1 MSVVLEMLQYPFM
14 VRALVVG
21 VLISICASL
30 LGTSLVLKRYSMIGD
45 SLSHVGFAALAVAYA
60 FYLDP
65 LVISI
70 PVTMAAAFL
79 LLELKESMRIKGDA
93 ATALLCSSALAV
105 GVLVISLTRGMNTDV
120 CNYMFGSILA
130 MSSADV
136 WLTLAAGSL
145 IILLYILFYHP
156 LFAVTFDESFAT
168 ASGVRS
174 HFYHLVLA
182 LMTAVTIVLGMRM
195 MGALLISSLI
205 VFPAITAMQICHRYL
220 TTIEAST
227 LVGLGCFLV
236 GITLSYALSI
246 PTGPCIVLMNLM
258 RLSVCENGEKE
269 GAALETMGFLSA
281 AGHASRTGRLRQRAG
296 TGQYDTHAQ
305 NGTGGARQS
314 TSGSTACTRGA
325 VGLIQRH
332 GEGQLWKYH
341 LPLF

>member
-1 MSVVLEMLQYPFM
+1 MSLILELLQYPFM

-21 VLISICASL
+21 ILISICASL

-105 GVLVISLTRGMNTDV
+105 GVLAISLTRGMNTDV
-120 CNYMFGSILA
+120 SNYMFGSILA

-136 WLTLAAGSL
+136 WLSLTAGSI

-156 LFAVTFDESFAT
+156 LFAVTFDESFAS

-220 TTIEAST
+220 TTIWTST
-227 LVGLGCFLV
+227 LVGLGCFLA

-246 PTGPCIVLMNLM
+246 PTGPCIVLMNLIVLL

-314 TSGSTACTRGA
+314 TSGSKACTRGA
-325 VGLIQRH
+325 VGLI
-332 GEGQLWKYH
+332 
-341 LPLF
+341 

>member
-1 MSVVLEMLQYPFM
+1 MSLIMEMVQYPFM

-21 VLISICASL
+21 IMIAICASL

-130 MSSADV
+130 MSTTDV
-136 WLTLAAGSL
+136 LLTLACGSII
-145 IILLYILFYHP
+145 IILYVLFYHP

-168 ASGVRS
+168 AAGMRS
-174 HFYHLVLA
+174 SFYNLILA

-205 VFPAITAMQICHRYL
+205 VFPAITSMQLCHRFL
-220 TTIEAST
+220 TTVSVAT

-236 GITLSYALSI
+236 GITFSYAASI
-246 PTGPCIVLMNLM
+246 PTGPCIVLTNLILLFVSIGT
-258 RLSVCENGEKE
+258 RKWRE
-269 GAALETMGFLSA
+269 
-281 AGHASRTGRLRQRAG
+281 RGRL
-296 TGQYDTHAQ
+296 
-305 NGTGGARQS
+305 
-314 TSGSTACTRGA
+314 
-325 VGLIQRH
+325 I
-332 GEGQLWKYH
+332 
-341 LPLF
+341 

>member
-1 MSVVLEMLQYPFM
+1 MSLILELLQYPFM

-21 VLISICASL
+21 ILISICASL

-105 GVLVISLTRGMNTDV
+105 GVLAISLTRGMNTDV
-120 CNYMFGSILA
+120 SNYMFGSILA

-136 WLTLAAGSL
+136 WLSLTAGSI

-220 TTIEAST
+220 TTIR
-227 LVGLGCFLV
+227 
-236 GITLSYALSI
+236 GIHHRGTCLLSGGDH
-246 PTGPCIVLMNLM
+246 TFVCIVHSH
-258 RLSVCENGEKE
+258 R
-269 GAALETMGFLSA
+269 ALHCLDQSDRPLCGYRPAKME
-281 AGHASRTGRLRQRAG
+281 RKRA
-296 TGQYDTHAQ
+296 H
-305 NGTGGARQS
+305 
-314 TSGSTACTRGA
+314 
-325 VGLIQRH
+325 GLK
-332 GEGQLWKYH
+332 G
-341 LPLF
+341 

>member
-1 MSVVLEMLQYPFM
+1 MSLIMEMLQYPFM
-14 VRALVVG
+14 VRALMVG
-21 VLISICASL
+21 TMIAICASL

-130 MSSADV
+130 MRTADV
-136 WLTLAAGSL
+136 LLTLVAGS
-145 IILLYILFYHP
+145 IIIILYILFYHP

-168 ASGVRS
+168 ASGIRS
-174 HFYHLVLA
+174 SLYNLILA

-205 VFPAITAMQICHRYL
+205 VFPSITAMQICHRFL
-220 TTIEAST
+220 TTICVAT
-227 LVGLGCFLV
+227 AVGLGCFLV
-236 GITLSYALSI
+236 GITFSYAASI
-246 PTGPCIVLMNLM
+246 PTGPCIVLTNLFFLFASIGM
-258 RLSVCENGEKE
+258 RKWRERRRV
-269 GAALETMGFLSA
+269 
-281 AGHASRTGRLRQRAG
+281 
-296 TGQYDTHAQ
+296 
-305 NGTGGARQS
+305 
-314 TSGSTACTRGA
+314 
-325 VGLIQRH
+325 I
-332 GEGQLWKYH
+332 
-341 LPLF
+341 

>member
-1 MSVVLEMLQYPFM
+1 MSLILEMLQYPFM
-14 VRALVVG
+14 VRALAAG
-21 VLISICASL
+21 IMISICASL

-60 FYLDP
+60 FYMDP
-65 LVISI
+65 LTVSI

-105 GVLVISLTRGMNTDV
+105 GVLVISLTREMNADV
-120 CNYMFGSILA
+120 SNYMFGSILA
-130 MSSADV
+130 MSRADV

-145 IILLYILFYHP
+145 IVVLYILFYHP
-156 LFAVTFDESFAT
+156 LFAVTFDESFAA

-174 HFYHLVLA
+174 RFYNLILA

-220 TTIEAST
+220 TTIWMST
-227 LVGLGCFLV
+227 MVGLGCFLV

-246 PTGPCIVLMNLM
+246 PTGPCIVLMNLIVLFAVICL
-258 RLSVCENGEKE
+258 RK
-269 GAALETMGFLSA
+269 
-281 AGHASRTGRLRQRAG
+281 GRE
-296 TGQYDTHAQ
+296 
-305 NGTGGARQS
+305 
-314 TSGSTACTRGA
+314 RGCCA
-325 VGLIQRH
+325 
-332 GEGQLWKYH
+332 
-341 LPLF
+341 

>member
-45 SLSHVGFAALAVAYA
+45 SLSHVGFAALAVSYA

-65 LVISI
+65 LVVSI
-70 PVTMAAAFL
+70 PVTMGAAFL

-105 GVLVISLTRGMNTDV
+105 GVLVISFTRGMNTDV

-246 PTGPCIVLMNLM
+246 PTGPCIVLMNLIVLFAVICL
-258 RLSVCENGEKE
+258 RKWRE
-269 GAALETMGFLSA
+269 
-281 AGHASRTGRLRQRAG
+281 RGRMA
-296 TGQYDTHAQ
+296 
-305 NGTGGARQS
+305 
-314 TSGSTACTRGA
+314 
-325 VGLIQRH
+325 
-332 GEGQLWKYH
+332 
-341 LPLF
+341 

>member
-1 MSVVLEMLQYPFM
+1 MSLILELLQYPFM

-21 VLISICASL
+21 ILISICASL

-45 SLSHVGFAALAVAYA
+45 SLSHVGFAALAVSYA

-105 GVLVISLTRGMNTDV
+105 GVLAISLTRGMNTDV
-120 CNYMFGSILA
+120 SNYMFGSILA

-136 WLTLAAGSL
+136 WLSLTAGSI

-220 TTIEAST
+220 TTIWTST
-227 LVGLGCFLV
+227 LVGLVCFLV

-246 PTGPCIVLMNLM
+246 PTGPCIVLINLIA
-258 RLSVCENGEKE
+258 LF
-269 GAALETMGFLSA
+269 AAIG
-281 AGHASRTGRLRQRAG
+281 LRKWRE
-296 TGQYDTHAQ
+296 
-305 NGTGGARQS
+305 
-314 TSGSTACTRGA
+314 RG
-325 VGLIQRH
+325 
-332 GEGQLWKYH
+332 
-341 LPLF
+341 

>member
-1 MSVVLEMLQYPFM
+1 
-14 VRALVVG
+14 
-21 VLISICASL
+21 
-30 LGTSLVLKRYSMIGD
+30 
-45 SLSHVGFAALAVAYA
+45 
-60 FYLDP
+60 
-65 LVISI
+65 
-70 PVTMAAAFL
+70 
-79 LLELKESMRIKGDA
+79 
-93 ATALLCSSALAV
+93 
-105 GVLVISLTRGMNTDV
+105 
-120 CNYMFGSILA
+120 MFGSILA

-246 PTGPCIVLMNLM
+246 PTGPCIVLMNLIVLFAVICL
-258 RLSVCENGEKE
+258 RKWRERGR
-269 GAALETMGFLSA
+269 FLSA

-296 TGQYDTHAQ
+296 SRQYDTHAQ

-332 GEGQLWKYH
+332 GEGQPGKYH

>member
-1 MSVVLEMLQYPFM
+1 MSLILELLQYPFM

-21 VLISICASL
+21 ILISICASL

-45 SLSHVGFAALAVAYA
+45 SLSHVGFAALAVSYA

-65 LVISI
+65 LVVSI
-70 PVTMAAAFL
+70 PVTMGAAFL
-79 LLELKESMRIKGDA
+79 LFELKESMRIKGDA

-145 IILLYILFYHP
+145 IIFLYILFYHP

-227 LVGLGCFLV
+227 LVGLVCFLV

-246 PTGPCIVLMNLM
+246 PTGPCIVLINLIA
-258 RLSVCENGEKE
+258 LF
-269 GAALETMGFLSA
+269 AAIGLRKWRE
-281 AGHASRTGRLRQRAG
+281 RGRMA
-296 TGQYDTHAQ
+296 
-305 NGTGGARQS
+305 
-314 TSGSTACTRGA
+314 
-325 VGLIQRH
+325 
-332 GEGQLWKYH
+332 
-341 LPLF
+341 

>member
-45 SLSHVGFAALAVAYA
+45 SLSHVGFAALV
-60 FYLDP
+60 
-65 LVISI
+65 VSI
-70 PVTMAAAFL
+70 PVTMGAAFL

-93 ATALLCSSALAV
+93 ATALFCSSALGV

-120 CNYMFGSILA
+120 SNYMFGSILA

-136 WLTLAAGSL
+136 WLSLTAGSL

-220 TTIEAST
+220 TTIETST
-227 LVGLGCFLV
+227 LVGLVCFLV

-246 PTGPCIVLMNLM
+246 PTGPCIVLINLIA
-258 RLSVCENGEKE
+258 LF
-269 GAALETMGFLSA
+269 AAIGLRKWRE
-281 AGHASRTGRLRQRAG
+281 RGRCA
-296 TGQYDTHAQ
+296 
-305 NGTGGARQS
+305 
-314 TSGSTACTRGA
+314 
-325 VGLIQRH
+325 
-332 GEGQLWKYH
+332 
-341 LPLF
+341 

>member
-1 MSVVLEMLQYPFM
+1 MSLILELLQYPFM

-21 VLISICASL
+21 ILISICASL

-45 SLSHVGFAALAVAYA
+45 SLSHVGFAALAVSYA

-105 GVLVISLTRGMNTDV
+105 GVLAISLTRGMNTDV
-120 CNYMFGSILA
+120 SNYMFGSILA

-136 WLTLAAGSL
+136 WLSLTAGSL

-168 ASGVRS
+168 A
-174 HFYHLVLA
+174 
-182 LMTAVTIVLGMRM
+182 
-195 MGALLISSLI
+195 
-205 VFPAITAMQICHRYL
+205 
-220 TTIEAST
+220 
-227 LVGLGCFLV
+227 VGLVCFLV

-246 PTGPCIVLMNLM
+246 PTGPCIVLINLIA
-258 RLSVCENGEKE
+258 LF
-269 GAALETMGFLSA
+269 AAIGLRKWRE
-281 AGHASRTGRLRQRAG
+281 RGRMA
-296 TGQYDTHAQ
+296 
-305 NGTGGARQS
+305 
-314 TSGSTACTRGA
+314 
-325 VGLIQRH
+325 
-332 GEGQLWKYH
+332 
-341 LPLF
+341 